1 MSEESVLEILHS
13 KSVVILTGPGGVGKT
28 SCAAS
33 IAIGAALSGINT
45 AVVTID
51 PAKRLANALGLESIG
66 NDPVEIPMGGAGSL
80 SAVMLDADA
89 TFDALIKRYAKSQ
102 EQVEAILANK
112 VYQNLTQYLSGIQEY
127 MAMEK
132 IFELHNDPRFDLLI
146 VDTPPS
152 ANALDFLDAPRRLVS
167 FLDNKVFKII
177 MSPSSSFLKPISFAT
192 RAVLKTIS
200 KVVGAEIVDEA
211 VAFFKDFEGMEEG
224 FRARAIEVGELLKSE
239 KTTFFL
245 VTSPR
250 TNTIVDAKDFGE
262 KLISYGFSIAR
273 IISNREVPSFSG
285 DDHESGALDDL
296 VPSDLDVL
304 SENLKKIELLR
315 NVEQKDIDEM
325 AFGLRADGLI
335 HVADNGAGLSSI
347 EDLAHLA
354 SSIISPN

>member
-1 MSEESVLEILHS
+1 MSKESVLNILQT

-51 PAKRLANALGLESIG
+51 PAKRLANALGLETIG
-66 NDPVEIPMGGAGSL
+66 NDPVEIPMGSAGSL
-80 SAVMLDADA
+80 HAVMLDADA
-89 TFDALIKRYAKSQ
+89 TFDALIRKYAKSE

-152 ANALDFLDAPRRLVS
+152 ANALDFLDAPRRPIC
-167 FLDNKVFKII
+167 FLDNKVFRII

-211 VAFFKDFEGMEEG
+211 VAFFKDFEGMEDG
-224 FRARAIEVGELLKSE
+224 FRARASEVGDLLKSE

-250 TNTIVDAKDFGE
+250 TNTIIDTKDFGE
-262 KLISYGFSIAR
+262 KLLKYGFSIAR
-273 IISNREVPSFSG
+273 IISNREVPPFIG
-285 DDHESGALDDL
+285 DDHNSGVLDDL
-296 VPSDLDVL
+296 VPSDLDIL
-304 SENLKKIELLR
+304 SENLTKIELLR
-315 NVEQKDIDEM
+315 SVEQKDIDDM
-325 AFGLRADGLI
+325 ALGLKADGLI
-335 HVADNGAGLSSI
+335 HVADNGNGLSSI

-354 SSIISPN
+354 SSIISSN